1 MFLKFSTLQH
11 KMKYLLVLLLVTS
24 AQADWWDSFTDT
36 VAGGFMSAAKWIKET
51 ASPTIREKFDNA
63 KASLQDPETH
73 KTIRAWIAEKADKA
87 SEFAN
92 QEIIPEL
99 QKIYNAAK
107 AAADSEKSTT
117 ERSIDL
123 PQD

>member
-1 MFLKFSTLQH
+1 
-11 KMKYLLVLLLVTS
+11 MKYLLVFLLVTS

-36 VAGGFMSAAKWIKET
+36 IAGGFMNAAKWIKET
-51 ASPTIREKFDNA
+51 ASPTIREKFDSA

-73 KTIRAWIAEKADKA
+73 KTIREWISEKADKA

-99 QKIYNAAK
+99 QKIYQAAK
-107 AAADSEKSTT
+107 AAAEAEKSTT